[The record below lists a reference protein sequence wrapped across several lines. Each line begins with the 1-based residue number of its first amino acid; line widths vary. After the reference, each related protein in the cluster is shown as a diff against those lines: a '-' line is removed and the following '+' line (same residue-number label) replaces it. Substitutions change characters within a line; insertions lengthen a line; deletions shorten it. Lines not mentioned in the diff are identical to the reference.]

1 MQKKQILFLIITL
14 QVLILMGVFIK
25 AFYPLW
31 VGEEV
36 KFKVLPR
43 DPRDIFRGNYVDLN
57 YSFNLLNLLSLPND
71 VDKKGNYRYGDK
83 FYVEIAKQGDFY
95 EPVGVWQNPPN
106 DKKFIEVIFQ
116 DIYSY
121 DSLTN
126 NMNVKAGIESYFT
139 EKENAEKLDRIN
151 AANDSAQVVVN
162 VMLASNGKARIKTV
176 ELQSIPRKN

>member
-1 MQKKQILFLIITL
+1 MQKKQLFFLVITL
-14 QVLILMGVFIK
+14 QVFILMGMFIK

-36 KFKVLPR
+36 KFRVLPK

-57 YSFNLLNLLSLPND
+57 YSFNSLDLLSLPND
-71 VDKKGNYRYGDK
+71 IDKKGNYRYGDK
-83 FYVEIAKQGDFY
+83 FFVEIAKQGDFY
-95 EPVGVWQNPPN
+95 EPIGVWQNPPDN
-106 DKKFIEVIFQ
+106 KKYMEVIFQ
-116 DIYSY
+116 DIYNY

-139 EKENAEKLDRIN
+139 EKENAEKLESIN

-162 VMLASNGKARIKTV
+162 VMLAPNGKARIKTV
-176 ELQSIPRKN
+176 ELKSLPRKN